1 MRNPL
6 KRLARRDPQPK
17 VPLRER
23 LAQAKGRL
31 AAGKAKAAQLV
42 AANRMMLAPPKPS
55 PAVDRVALTNY
66 ATFLAWERFRV
77 CAELYPHMGRKA
89 VAFVLT
95 LNAAD
100 RFFYSADGHRRSI
113 APPASTRAL
122 KVLDLVGIDWRED
135 GDEASFDRLHGSHLR
150 DNGERAAVP
159 HNWPAPDAALLEALD
174 DLVRLDAACQAVL
187 RTGDA
192 SRDHDDVPSY
202 DAIDLARRRALS
214 RLATERAESLI
225 GLQAKARAMLVPTVE
240 ELPCEHFADI
250 AQSLARDLLEALP
263 RAVEPQPDPI
273 FAVIEKARRLC
284 AEHTAACNPGTP
296 SDQPDPPEVID
307 RRADAN
313 DDLWAFVDGTLL
325 KTVPISAEGCKA
337 LAAFVGEFVADQD
350 VPLDGASASNDPVLA
365 LIARSPLF

>member
-6 KRLARRDPQPK
+6 KRLARRDPQTK

-31 AAGKAKAAQLV
+31 AAGRAKEA
-42 AANRMMLAPPKPS
+42 R
-55 PAVDRVALTNY
+55 AVDRVALTNY

-135 GDEASFDRLHGSHLR
+135 GDEAGFDRLHGSCTR
-150 DNGERAAVP
+150 DNGERPAVP

-192 SRDHDDVPSY
+192 SRDHDDVPGY
-202 DAIDLARRRALS
+202 DAIDLARRQALC
-214 RLATERAESLI
+214 RLASERAESLI
-225 GLQAKARAMLVPTVE
+225 GLQAKARALLVPTVE
-240 ELPCEHFADI
+240 ELPDDYFADI
-250 AQSLARDLLEALP
+250 AASLARDLLEAP
-263 RAVEPQPDPI
+263 SRAVEPRPDPI
-273 FAVIEKARRLC
+273 FALIEEAERLEAAHQAVFAEPYRAGRSDAPDHIARRD
-284 AEHTAACNPGTP
+284 AACEAKWSFVRGT
-296 SDQPDPPEVID
+296 V
-307 RRADAN
+307 
-313 DDLWAFVDGTLL
+313 L
-325 KTVPISAEGCKA
+325 KTVPTSAEGCKA
-337 LAAFVGEFVADQD
+337 LARFAHDFLTAQGSDWTDDA
-350 VPLDGASASNDPVLA
+350 PLVLA

>member
-31 AAGKAKAAQLV
+31 AAGKESEA
-42 AANRMMLAPPKPS
+42 

-89 VAFVLT
+89 AALVLT

-100 RFFYSADGHRRSI
+100 RFFYSTDGDRKPI

-122 KVLDLVGIDWRED
+122 KVLDAVGIDWRED
-135 GDEASFDRLHGSHLR
+135 GDEAGLDRLHGSYTR
-150 DNGERAAVP
+150 DNGERPAVP
-159 HNWPAPDAALLEALD
+159 HGWPAPDAALLEALD
-174 DLVRLDAACQAVL
+174 DLVRLDAACQAVQ
-187 RTGDA
+187 RSGDA
-192 SRDHDDVPSY
+192 SRDHDDVPGY

-214 RLATERAESLI
+214 LLATERADSLI
-225 GLQAKARAMLVPTVE
+225 GLQAKARALLMPTVA
-240 ELPCEHFADI
+240 ELPSENFADI
-250 AQSLARDLLEALP
+250 AASLAHDLLEAPP
-263 RAVEPQPDPI
+263 RAVEPLPDPI
-273 FAVIEKARRLC
+273 FAVIEEARRLC
-284 AEHTAACNPGTP
+284 AEHTAACNHGAPPGQSDTP
-296 SDQPDPPEVID
+296 ELID
-307 RRADAN
+307 HRADTN

-325 KTVPISAEGCKA
+325 KTVPRTAEGCKA
-337 LAAFVGEFVADQD
+337 LAAFVGEFVEDQG
-350 VPLDGASASNDPVLA
+350 VPLHGASESNDPVLA